1 LAEDATNG
9 GWRVGAL
16 LENSGLLPLH
26 AQSVVEELRMRHGD
40 VPPPSLAREF
50 KLAQDALFD
59 RWDKTAAQDSG
70 GGDCHVFVGPPGAGK
85 TTALCKW
92 LAQAVL
98 IKGRPASVWR
108 LDGQVANTAESL
120 SVICEILGVPLERFQ
135 PAPAAAD
142 PGMLF
147 IDLPGVNPADPV
159 ALATLAAQIS
169 QVPNA
174 QVHLVLNGAYETSLL
189 LAQVRA
195 FAALPIADLIVTHLD
210 EELRWGKLWN
220 LVFGT
225 NCRLRFLSAGQNI
238 PGDFVEATPDRILE
252 RQFARK

>member
-1 LAEDATNG
+1 
-9 GWRVGAL
+9 
-16 LENSGLLPLH
+16 
-26 AQSVVEELRMRHGD
+26 
-40 VPPPSLAREF
+40 
-50 KLAQDALFD
+50 
-59 RWDKTAAQDSG
+59 
-70 GGDCHVFVGPPGAGK
+70 
-85 TTALCKW
+85 
-92 LAQAVL
+92 
-98 IKGRPASVWR
+98 